1 MRTIKLLI
9 KIDEKNNKIHILEE
23 QALGLPQGID
33 KEVYLQG
40 IYNYLLFKHSK
51 DIKLKKVFRIEK
63 WHHQKK

>member
-63 WHHQKK
+63 